1 MEDSY
6 LTQRWLFEMLEK
18 GEDMSLLRW
27 TIFICIPSEI
37 SWEMGS
43 PLLRR
48 SFTRV
53 ERIAGF
59 CSDRVEP
66 GPRGEKGSWTVSVQ
80 SGASVA
86 RTGACQTWWLE
97 SVARIGGF

>member
-1 MEDSY
+1 
-6 LTQRWLFEMLEK
+6 
-18 GEDMSLLRW
+18 MSLLRW

-66 GPRGEKGSWTVSVQ
+66 GPRGEKGLLAGVGPVRCIGGQNWCLPNLVL
-80 SGASVA
+80 A
-86 RTGACQTWWLE
+86 RISSLNWWPE
-97 SVARIGGF
+97 SVARINGF